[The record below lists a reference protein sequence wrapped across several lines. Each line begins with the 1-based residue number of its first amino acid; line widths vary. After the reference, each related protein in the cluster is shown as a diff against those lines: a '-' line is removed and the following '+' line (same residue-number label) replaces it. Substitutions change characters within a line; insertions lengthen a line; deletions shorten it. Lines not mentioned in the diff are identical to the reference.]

1 MIYTRT
7 VETHQ
12 TFPCPSC
19 SCFSHSDFQIR
30 IRHPNW
36 DMGMSGN
43 ETSFVYQ
50 EPSGIT
56 DASWALLRYICVRR
70 VRWSIFFPPHVMFFG
85 IPDLIFVSSV
95 RSNSLNCSLGVHCTV
110 HLFSTLM
117 SQSMFELQRQDV
129 QIVVVSPA
137 GARPWARRL

>member
-1 MIYTRT
+1 MMCDACDGSTWSKKRWRGHRLMLGLMDQILRSKIAKNFF
-7 VETHQ
+7 
-12 TFPCPSC
+12 FPES
-19 SCFSHSDFQIR
+19 
-30 IRHPNW
+30 
-36 DMGMSGN
+36 
-43 ETSFVYQ
+43 SFVYQ